1 MSGLRL
7 LLQVFSLLALVLNGA
22 SPAGAGLQGTPG
34 LAAGQGT
41 MAAAGHPAGSCHDR
55 DPADRGTLFQTVPA
69 DAAAG
74 SDEAAPPSCCDPSG
88 CGCACAS
95 CPSAMVPAAMADG
108 LVCVPGTR
116 LGFRVLAHAA
126 PPLPHVIRP
135 PIV

>member
-1 MSGLRL
+1 MPGLRL

-22 SPAGAGLQGTPG
+22 SPAGAALHGMPG

-41 MAAAGHPAGSCHDR
+41 MSAAAGHPAGSCHDR

-69 DAAAG
+69 DAAQ
-74 SDEAAPPSCCDPSG
+74 PSCCDPSD

-95 CPSAMVPAAMADG
+95 CPSAMMPAAMADG

-116 LGFRVLAHAA
+116 VGFRVLAHAA